1 MKFLKA
7 IFLLVLPMMMLMSA
21 GTESSAA
28 KKKYPG
34 KKTYMFRVQLRDKSG
49 TPYSLARPSAYLSQ
63 KAIERRA
70 RQHIAIDSTDLPVS
84 TQYEKMLE
92 KHGTS
97 VVSKSKWNNTVVVM
111 TTDTLAVNRLKLLP
125 FVVGVRKVWTS
136 PDSIT
141 LEKPRPKYHKELVL
155 HDTVEADTYGASK
168 EQLRMLGGQTLH
180 SQGYRGK
187 GITIAVLDA
196 GFTNADLI
204 PAFTN
209 ANIVGFQDFVATS
222 KGKMF
227 NSSTHGTQVLST
239 MAVNVPDVYVGTAPE
254 ASYWL
259 LRCEDQQSEQPVE
272 EDYWAA
278 AAEYADSV
286 GVDVINSSL
295 GFYEY
300 DNPADSYRYWQQDG
314 KTALISR
321 TASMLAGK
329 GIVHVNSCGNEGMA
343 AWKKIS
349 FPSDATDILS
359 VGAVTPMRKN
369 ASFCS
374 LGPTADGRVKPD
386 VMAQGSP
393 TMVVTERGTI
403 SSDMGTSFA
412 SPLIA
417 GMTACLWQKYPQKT
431 ALQLMDMIRR
441 SGSNVAHPDNV
452 YGYGIPDFGSI
463 CGDE

>member
-1 MKFLKA
+1 M
-7 IFLLVLPMMMLMSA
+7 
-21 GTESSAA
+21 
-28 KKKYPG
+28 
-34 KKTYMFRVQLRDKSG
+34 
-49 TPYSLARPSAYLSQ
+49 
-63 KAIERRA
+63 
-70 RQHIAIDSTDLPVS
+70 
-84 TQYEKMLE
+84 
-92 KHGTS
+92 
-97 VVSKSKWNNTVVVM
+97 
-111 TTDTLAVNRLKLLP
+111 
-125 FVVGVRKVWTS
+125 
-136 PDSIT
+136 
-141 LEKPRPKYHKELVL
+141 
-155 HDTVEADTYGASK
+155 
-168 EQLRMLGGQTLH
+168 
-180 SQGYRGK
+180 
-187 GITIAVLDA
+187 
-196 GFTNADLI
+196 
-204 PAFTN
+204 
-209 ANIVGFQDFVATS
+209 
-222 KGKMF
+222 
-227 NSSTHGTQVLST
+227 
-239 MAVNVPDVYVGTAPE
+239 
-254 ASYWL
+254 
-259 LRCEDQQSEQPVE
+259 E

>member
-1 MKFLKA
+1 MKCLKT
-7 IFLLVLPMMMLMSA
+7 ILLFILPVMMLMSA
-21 GTESSAA
+21 GTESSAL

-84 TQYEKMLE
+84 MQYEKMLE
-92 KHGTS
+92 KQGTS

-111 TTDTLAVNRLKLLP
+111 TSDTLAANKLKQLP

-141 LEKPRPKYHKELVL
+141 LEKPRPQYHKELVF
-155 HDTVEADTYGASK
+155 HDTVDVDSHGATQ
-168 EQLRMLGGQTLH
+168 EQLAMLGGQTLH

-187 GITIAVLDA
+187 GMTIAVLDA

-204 PAFTN
+204 PAFIN
-209 ANIVGFQDFVATS
+209 ANIVGFQDFVVPS
-222 KGKMF
+222 QGKMF

-239 MAVNVPDVYVGTAPE
+239 MAVNVPDVYVGAAPE

-300 DNPADSYRYWQQDG
+300 DNPADSYHYWQQDG

-329 GIVHVNSCGNEGMA
+329 GIVHVNSCGNEGMV

-374 LGPTADGRVKPD
+374 LGPSADGRVKPD

-417 GMTACLWQKYPQKT
+417 GMTACLWQKFPSMT

-463 CGDE
+463 RGDE

>member
-1 MKFLKA
+1 MKCLKT
-7 IFLLVLPMMMLMSA
+7 ILLFILPVMMLMSA
-21 GTESSAA
+21 GTESSAP

-63 KAIERRA
+63 KAIDRRA

-92 KHGTS
+92 RQGTN

-111 TTDTLAVNRLKLLP
+111 TSDTLAANKLKQLP

-141 LEKPRPKYHKELVL
+141 IEKPRPQYHKELVL
-155 HDTVEADTYGASK
+155 HDTVDVDSHGATQ
-168 EQLRMLGGQTLH
+168 EQLAMLGGQTLH

-187 GITIAVLDA
+187 GMTIAVLDA

-204 PAFTN
+204 PAFIN
-209 ANIVGFQDFVATS
+209 ANIVGFQDFVVPS
-222 KGKMF
+222 RGKMF

-239 MAVNVPDVYVGTAPE
+239 MAVNVPDVYVGAAPE
-254 ASYWL
+254 ASYLL

-300 DNPADSYRYWQQDG
+300 DNPADSYHYWQQDG

-417 GMTACLWQKYPQKT
+417 GMTACLWQKFPSMT
-431 ALQLMDMIRR
+431 ALQLMYMIRR

-463 CGDE
+463 RGDE

>member
-49 TPYSLARPSAYLSQ
+49 TSYSLARPSAYLSQ

-84 TQYEKMLE
+84 MQYEKMLE

-111 TTDTLAVNRLKLLP
+111 TTDTLAVNRLKLLS

-155 HDTVEADTYGASK
+155 HDTVDVDSHGATQ
-168 EQLRMLGGQTLH
+168 EQLAMLGGQTLH

-222 KGKMF
+222 NGKMF

-300 DNPADSYRYWQQDG
+300 DNPADSYHYWQQDG